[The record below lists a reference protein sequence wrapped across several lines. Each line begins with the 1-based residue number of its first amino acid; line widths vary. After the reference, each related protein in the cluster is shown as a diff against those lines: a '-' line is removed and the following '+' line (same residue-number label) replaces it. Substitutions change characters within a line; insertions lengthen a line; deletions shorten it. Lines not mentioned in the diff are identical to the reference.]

1 MRAALIVAALLTL
14 AGCAA
19 RGPRI
24 VETGAVPRDAC
35 GQPVMAELMS
45 TCEDGS
51 R

>member
-1 MRAALIVAALLTL
+1 MRSVLLVAALLTL

-24 VETGAVPRDAC
+24 VETGVVPRDAC
-35 GQPVMAELMS
+35 GQPVLTGLMS
-45 TCEDGS
+45 TCEDGA